1 MNTYEENVYL
11 EVKVKVKTRAC
22 DYDVAEENVLDDL
35 RSMELDE
42 IASQYDCTFREPTE
56 VDDCYKLEEGW

>member
-1 MNTYEENVYL
+1 LNTYEVTVSL
-11 EVKVKVKTRAC
+11 EVEVKVKTRAC

-42 IASQYDCTFREPTE
+42 IASQYDCTVKCPTE
-56 VDDCYKLEEGW
+56 VDDCYRVGD

>member
-1 MNTYEENVYL
+1 MNYYEVTTTL
-11 EVKVKVKTRAC
+11 EVTVKVTTRAC

-42 IASQYDCTFREPTE
+42 IASQYDCTVKCPTE